1 MANAL
6 ADLNYLTTALPE
18 SSTLIS
24 GGLILSKVIAL
35 TDAND
40 NIMSGING
48 VPSLSNIAAWYGGPM
63 ADKDTTPTPSSYAKS
78 LFRFDGSGYL
88 AGGDIYWDE
97 YGNGGIPG
105 ITWDGQNV
113 VIGSEVKLESS
124 SGQAVVGLVDA
135 VRLLLD
141 MFEDETYTEN
151 NTVKHRIKVGSGF
164 QGLYTGGFLSAGG
177 LSNSGGSSGTSLS
190 AVWDSLS
197 GHSDGYASRQ
207 IDPAHLVG
215 YVTSSDIAGKE
226 NSSNKVTSL
235 TASSTNAQYPS
246 AKCVYDA
253 LAGKQATL
261 TAGTGI
267 TISGN
272 TISVDGTIGGDYIPL
287 SGSSDIEGSLTPKT
301 SGSYSLGTNT
311 YKWNYIYGTYIV
323 SQSLAAFRGGIS
335 ITGGSSANCTFYR
348 DSSNRL
354 HVYPEMVFD
363 NNTFVD
369 NACVSIT
376 VPTGLTAG
384 SLSNAGNIAISLT
397 SGYTIPTTTSIS
409 NANSALQ
416 TISLN
421 GTDLTKSNNKSN
433 VNACTSIGVPT
444 GLSAGTLTS
453 AGVIT
458 LSLTSGYIIP
468 TTSKI
473 GEISTNA
480 SAISTLQGYF
490 TSGVANSAAA
500 LSCGDVGS
508 STVPVYFDDG
518 IPKTCSLDMSN
529 YVTLTGAQTISGI
542 KTFSNGLDITGGTS
556 SRTLYIDSNGA
567 LHCTVPFI
575 SDSYI
580 SAGGA
585 SSGGGSAGTDLTGVW
600 NSLKKNEDS
609 FANVTIHTAHIP
621 DLSNIYQPKYAFTI
635 SGTSG
640 STYNL
645 ATISTNAANGNTAY
659 GWGNHANA
667 GYLLASNA
675 KITINGTQVSSGGSF
690 NTASIT
696 AGTAGTSSATS
707 SLQSLSVPYVT
718 LNAYGIVTAYGTHT
732 HTLMGSS
739 SVGGTTQPVYYNGSA
754 FASTTYSLSASVN
767 SGTSGKLAY
776 YSGANAISSYTST
789 VGSASKPVWF
799 NGGTITEITASSLF
813 SALSSSASTNLSMTI
828 AGQERT
834 ATLYATYD
842 TNSENIATNMGIIGN
857 ALKSLQSQIDSVA
870 SRDGFETLTAM
881 DATFDSLSVARKAFF
896 GSDICLMSE
905 AYINLT
911 SDLTSSAGDWIGYDS
926 GDEEIAFDFVH
937 NCHFYTGLYSDSYI
951 TAGASGSSSDSRLK
965 DNLEQVSAER
975 AWDVLKQLKPMEWV
989 WNEKNAYLSG
999 KLGAGLVAQDVA
1011 EVLPFAI
1018 LEAGGYLSLNY
1029 SIMHAYEIAGLQD
1042 HEDRIEALESEVKRL
1057 TMENMELKNKLEIRI

>member
-1 MANAL
+1 MSNTYIASISYKTPVPRSERLRDAYG
-6 ADLNYLTTALPE
+6 AGIASSSSSE
-18 SSTLIS
+18 SSGDWVTRTTEQTITAPKAFIA
-24 GGLILSKVIAL
+24 GLDI
-35 TDAND
+35 
-40 NIMSGING
+40 
-48 VPSLSNIAAWYGGPM
+48 
-63 ADKDTTPTPSSYAKS
+63 
-78 LFRFDGSGYL
+78 
-88 AGGDIYWDE
+88 AGGTNERTLYIDSL
-97 YGNGGIPG
+97 GALHCTIPFVSDSY
-105 ITWDGQNV
+105 I
-113 VIGSEVKLESS
+113 
-124 SGQAVVGLVDA
+124 
-135 VRLLLD
+135 
-141 MFEDETYTEN
+141 
-151 NTVKHRIKVGSGF
+151 
-164 QGLYTGGFLSAGG
+164 SAGG
-177 LSNSGGSSGTSLS
+177 TSSGGGGGGGGTDLA
-190 AVWDSLS
+190 AVWASLS
-197 GHSDGYASRQ
+197 GTTVDSYANTQ
-207 IDPAHLVG
+207 IAASHLVG
-215 YVTSSDIAGKE
+215 YLTSSDIAGKE
-226 NSSNKVTSL
+226 NTSNKVTSL
-235 TASSTNAQYPS
+235 SSSSTNAQYPS

-253 LAGKQATL
+253 LAGKQDTL

-267 TISGN
+267 TISGS
-272 TISVDGTIGGDYIPL
+272 TISVDSSVIGGDYIPL
-287 SGSSDIEGSLTPKT
+287 TGSSAITGDLVPNANAT
-301 SGSYSLGTNT
+301 YNLGTNS
-311 YKWNYIYGTYIV
+311 YKWNYIYGTYVV
-323 SQSLAAFRGGIS
+323 SQSLAVFRGGIS
-335 ITGGSSANCTFYR
+335 ISGGSSANCTFYKTT
-348 DSSNRL
+348 DGKL

-363 NNTFVD
+363 NNTFFSGNYND
-369 NACVSIT
+369 
-376 VPTGLTAG
+376 LTNKPNLSVYATTA
-384 SLSNAGNIAISLT
+384 SLAAVAT
-397 SGYTIPTTTSIS
+397 SGSY
-409 NANSALQ
+409 N
-416 TISLN
+416 
-421 GTDLTKSNNKSN
+421 DLTNKPDLSSY
-433 VNACTSIGVPT
+433 VTASSLATVATT
-444 GLSAGTLTS
+444 GSYNDLTNKPDLS
-453 AGVIT
+453 V
-458 LSLTSGYIIP
+458 
-468 TTSKI
+468 
-473 GEISTNA
+473 
-480 SAISTLQGYF
+480 
-490 TSGVANSAAA
+490 
-500 LSCGDVGS
+500 
-508 STVPVYFDDG
+508 
-518 IPKTCSLDMSN
+518 
-529 YVTLTGAQTISGI
+529 YVTLTGPQIISGI

-585 SSGGGSAGTDLTGVW
+585 SSGGGSAGTDLNAVW
-600 NSLKKNEDS
+600 NSLKYNSDSHANE
-609 FANVTIHTAHIP
+609 TINTAHIP
-621 DLSNIYQPKYAFTI
+621 DLSNIYQPKFAFTV

-645 ATISTNAANGNTAY
+645 ATISSNATNGNTAY

-881 DATFDSLSVARKAFF
+881 DATFDSMSVEGKSFF
-896 GSDICLMSE
+896 ESNICLMSG

-911 SDLTSSAGDWIGYDS
+911 GDLSASAGDWFCYDS
-926 GDEEIAFDFVH
+926 SDGEVAFDFVH
-937 NCHFYTGLYSDSYI
+937 NSHFYAGLYSDSYI

-999 KLGAGLVAQDVA
+999 KRGAGLVAQDVS
-1011 EVLPFAI
+1011 EVLPFAVM
-1018 LEAGGYLSLNY
+1018 EGGEYLSLNY
-1029 SIMHAYEIAGLQD
+1029 PIMHAYEIAGLQD
-1042 HEDRIEALESEVKRL
+1042 HESRIEVLESEVKRL